1 VDVYAV
7 ERRQQIVDRA
17 RQDGRVA
24 VTELSAAL
32 GVAQETVRRDLF
44 VLEQQGLLNRV
55 HGGALP
61 ADRIGFEG
69 TVVSRRDHNPQEKVR
84 IVRRALAEIADAEVI
99 FLDEGSTLTLF
110 AEHIEPERPLTVV
123 TASLAA
129 AMTLM
134 TKPQVSLIQLG
145 GQVRPGSRAA
155 TGTWPTRML
164 AEMVIDVAF
173 LGTNGLTVE
182 HGLTCPDISVAAVKR
197 AAVAASRR
205 RVVLTDGS
213 KFGRNAFASF
223 ARLTEIDLLI
233 TGASA
238 PRSALDALKGGR
250 LQVVRT

>member
-1 VDVYAV
+1 MYAV
-7 ERRQQIVDRA
+7 ERRALIVDQA
-17 RQDGRVA
+17 RRDGRVG
-24 VTELSAAL
+24 VTELSTAL

-69 TVVSRRDHNPQEKVR
+69 TVVTRLDRHPEEKER
-84 IVRRALAEIADAEVI
+84 IVRRGLAEVADAEVI
-99 FLDEGSTLTLF
+99 FLDEGSTITLF
-110 AEHIEPERPLTVV
+110 AEHLEPERPLTVV
-123 TASLAA
+123 TASISAA
-129 AMTLM
+129 TVLM
-134 TKPQVSLIQLG
+134 AKPQVSLILLG

-164 AEMVIDVAF
+164 AEMVVDVCF

-197 AAVAASRR
+197 AAVASSRR

-250 LQVVRT
+250 LQVVRA